1 MAEAEA
7 GVETTTAREEGRF
20 HSYVGSRIPWYV
32 HLLWV
37 VFWCC
42 AAWYVIRLLLPAL
55 RSELSTP
62 P

>member
-7 GVETTTAREEGRF
+7 GVETTPAREEGQILR
-20 HSYVGSRIPWYV
+20 YVGSKIPWFV

-37 VFWCC
+37 VFWCF
-42 AAWYVIRLLLPAL
+42 AAWYVIGFLLPAL
-55 RSELSTP
+55 RSELSSP